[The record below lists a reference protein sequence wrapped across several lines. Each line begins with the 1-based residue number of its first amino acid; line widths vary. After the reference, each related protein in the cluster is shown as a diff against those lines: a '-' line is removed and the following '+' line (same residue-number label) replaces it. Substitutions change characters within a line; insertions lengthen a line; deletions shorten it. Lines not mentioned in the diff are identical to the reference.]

1 MAEAAKVTETAA
13 PEGPEPSGAAAGT
26 PAIKTVNL
34 TKSFGRTVALAG
46 LTMTVPRGEVFGFL
60 GPNGAGKTTSVKLL
74 LGLLTPTSGQGWLL
88 GRPIGDL
95 GTRRRIGYLPELFRY
110 QSWLSAKEVL
120 ALHCEL
126 APLPRSSW
134 KDEIASALETV
145 GLTDRAADRVGTF
158 SKGMQ
163 QRLGLAAALL
173 GEPELVFLDE
183 PTSALDPVGRHD
195 VREVIRGLASRGTAV
210 FLNSHLLSE
219 VEQVCDRVAVVDHG
233 RVIASGTM
241 SELLSGTAVRVRVT
255 GLDQPQKNKLAAF
268 GQIDDEGD
276 QLTFTNLNADR
287 VPELVSQI
295 VALGGRVYEVVP
307 RHQTLEDRFLQL
319 LSAEEKD

>member
-1 MAEAAKVTETAA
+1 MAELAEKPEAASPRGE
-13 PEGPEPSGAAAGT
+13 AAGT
-26 PAIKTVNL
+26 PAVKTVEL
-34 TKSFGRTVALAG
+34 TKRFGHTVALAG
-46 LTMTVPRGEVFGFL
+46 LSMTVPRGEVFGFL
-60 GPNGAGKTTSVKLL
+60 GPNGAGKTTAVKLL
-74 LGLLTPTSGQGWLL
+74 LGLLKPSSGEGWLL
-88 GRPIGDL
+88 GRPVGDL
-95 GTRRRIGYLPELFRY
+95 RTRRRIGYLPELFRY
-110 QSWLSAKEVL
+110 QGWLSAAEVL

-134 KDEIASALETV
+134 KDEIGGTLETV
-145 GLTDRAADRVGTF
+145 GLSDRANDRVSTF

-163 QRLGLAAALL
+163 QRLGLGAALL

-195 VREVIRGLASRGTAV
+195 VREIIRGLASRGTAV

-241 SELLSGTAVRVRVT
+241 DELLGGTAVRVRAT
-255 GLDQPQKNKLAAF
+255 GLTQADKNRLS
-268 GQIDDEGD
+268 GYGRIDDEGE
-276 QLTFTNLNADR
+276 QMTFANLDPDR
-287 VPELVSQI
+287 VPELVASI
-295 VALGGRVYEVVP
+295 VSMGGRVYEVAP

-319 LSAEEKD
+319 LEDEERS

>member
-1 MAEAAKVTETAA
+1 MTDVIEQVAAA
-13 PEGPEPSGAAAGT
+13 PPGAAAGS
-26 PAIKTVNL
+26 PAIQTVNL
-34 TKSFGRTVALAG
+34 SKRFGHTVALAG
-46 LTMTVPRGEVFGFL
+46 LSMTVPRGEVFGFL

-74 LGLLTPTSGQGWLL
+74 LGLLKPTSGEAWLL

-95 GTRRRIGYLPELFRY
+95 QTRRRIGYLPELFRY
-110 QSWLSAKEVL
+110 QGWLSAREVL

-134 KDEIASALETV
+134 KDEITSALETV
-145 GLTDRAADRVGTF
+145 GLTDRAGDRVSTF

-195 VREVIRGLASRGTAV
+195 VREIIRGLASRGTAV

-219 VEQVCDRVAVVDHG
+219 VEQVCDRVAVVDRG

-241 SELLSGTAVRVRVT
+241 DELLSGTAVKVRVT
-255 GLDQPQKNKLAAF
+255 GLDDAGKGKLAEF
-268 GQIDDEGD
+268 GNIDDEGD
-276 QLTFTNLNADR
+276 HLTFTNLKPDR
-287 VPELVSQI
+287 VPELVSAI
-295 VALGGRVYEVVP
+295 VGLGGKVFEVSP

-319 LSAEEKD
+319 LEEEEK